1 MCLGPL
7 CVGLL
12 LLEST
17 DGPDVVV
24 LLDLVLVSRSWLS
37 LVIHPL
43 SGVDVEW
50 SGLVYGAVRHYP

>member
-17 DGPDVVV
+17 DSPNLVI
-24 LLDLVLVSRSWLS
+24 LLDLVLVSRPWLS
-37 LVIHPL
+37 LVIHSL

-50 SGLVYGAVRHYP
+50 SGLVYGAVR